1 MADRLLLTGFDRIEL
16 RTRRDRTNA
25 HLNLDDC
32 DVMEYGGEAFISPR
46 PANSI
51 ETIALGRKYL

>member
-1 MADRLLLTGFDRIEL
+1 VADRLLLTGFDRIER

-32 DVMEYGGEAFISPR
+32 DVMECGGEAFISPL

-51 ETIALGRKYL
+51 EAIALGRK